1 MTKKKA
7 RHKYSVGSIIAVPL
21 PGRRYAFAKVFKN
34 MALGVYDLV
43 SKKVEPVSEVTKHKI
58 SFYQSATDEPIRS
71 GEWPIIGEEPFA
83 DDESAW
89 APPRAVG
96 PIPGLPVDPYV
107 LRIEHR
113 GEYRKAT
120 LAQAAGLDISM
131 LAHEPDLFIDV
142 LMDRLVRGDHDK
154 YRVKR

>member
-7 RHKYSVGSIIAVPL
+7 RHTYTIGSIIAVPL
-21 PGRRYAFAKVFKN
+21 PDRRYAFAKVFKN
-34 MALGVYDLV
+34 MALGVYGFL
-43 SKKVEPVSEVTKHKI
+43 STKVEPVSEVTTHKI
-58 SFYQSATDEPIRS
+58 GFYQSATDAPIRS

-96 PIPGLPVDPYV
+96 PVPGLPVDPKV

-113 GEYRKAT
+113 GESRKAT
-120 LAQAAGLDISM
+120 VFEAVGLDISM

-142 LMDRLVRGDHDK
+142 LMDRLVRGEHDK

>member
-1 MTKKKA
+1 MTKKRT
-7 RHKYSVGSIIAVPL
+7 RHNYGIGSIIAVPL
-21 PGRRYAFAKVFKN
+21 PDRRYAFAKVFKN
-34 MALGVYDLV
+34 RALGVYDLL

-58 SFYQSATDEPIRS
+58 AFYQSATDEPIRS
-71 GEWPIIGEEPFA
+71 GDWPIIGEEPFA

-96 PIPGLPVDPYV
+96 PVPGLPIDPNV

-113 GEYRKAT
+113 GESRKAT
-120 LAQAAGLDISM
+120 LSEAAGLDISM
-131 LAHEPDLFIDV
+131 LAHEPDLFINV
-142 LMDRLVRGDHDK
+142 LMDRLVRGEHNK